1 MFARVS
7 TIQGKKE
14 QVDQEISYYREQT
27 IPAARNMVGFKGAY
41 LLVDRKSVKSM
52 GITLWDTEKNLQ
64 ASAAAADKLRAQASK
79 VADTPSST
87 SAQEADCEYPSVS
100 EQAENASV

>member
-79 VADTPSST
+79 VADASGLP
-87 SAQEADCEYPSVS
+87 AVEIYEIAV
-100 EQAENASV
+100 QA

>member
-14 QVDQEISYYREQT
+14 QVDQGISHYREQMV
-27 IPAARNMVGFKGAY
+27 PAARNMAGFKGAY
-41 LLVDRKSVKSM
+41 LLVDRKSGKSM

-79 VADTPSST
+79 ITDASQLPAVEIFEVA
-87 SAQEADCEYPSVS
+87 V
-100 EQAENASV
+100 QA